1 MASFHNCRLSIV
13 VGDLRASKPWTE
25 ARWRRAFKARLA
37 ELDLHAIYVIGPEDG
52 PFKIG
57 HSKNVE
63 SRVTEMMVGSWRELK
78 AHFICWGRGQILV
91 KSLERN
97 VHASLRKAGRHI
109 RGEWFDVTVDEARE
123 LIVGTAERYGMRLY
137 SQERIDAC
145 RRAKVEAEL
154 IEALRL

>member
-1 MASFHNCRLSIV
+1 
-13 VGDLRASKPWTE
+13 
-25 ARWRRAFKARLA
+25 
-37 ELDLHAIYVIGPEDG
+37 
-52 PFKIG
+52 
-57 HSKNVE
+57 
-63 SRVTEMMVGSWRELK
+63 MMVGSWRELK

-145 RRAKVEAEL
+145 KRAKVEAEL